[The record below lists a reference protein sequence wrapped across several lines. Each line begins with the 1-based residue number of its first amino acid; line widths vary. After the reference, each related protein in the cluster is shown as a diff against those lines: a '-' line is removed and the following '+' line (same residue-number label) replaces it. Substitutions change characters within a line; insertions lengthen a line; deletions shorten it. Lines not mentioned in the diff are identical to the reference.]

1 MVDLAHLLQW
11 ELIGRVLVAFLLGG
25 VIGVERE
32 RRAKVA
38 GLRTH
43 MLVAGGSALFTVASY
58 ALFVGEGTGYDPSR
72 VAAQIV
78 SGIGFLG
85 AGAIIQ
91 SGGSVAG
98 LTTAASIWMAAA
110 LGMAAGGGAF
120 PLAIVST
127 ILAVVVLRLP
137 RERLRPRALQRRAG
151 RAPAS
156 EASALFAGQRARPA
170 SETLTASR
178 PPLRSRRG
186 PARRRARP
194 ASR

>member
-1 MVDLAHLLQW
+1 MADLARVLEWHL
-11 ELIGRVLVAFLLGG
+11 IVRVLVAFALGA
-25 VIGVERE
+25 VIGIERE

-43 MLVAGGSALFTVASY
+43 MLVAGGSALFTVSSY
-58 ALFVGEGTGYDPSR
+58 SVFGGVTDAWDPSR

-110 LGMAAGGGAF
+110 LGMAAGGGAY
-120 PLAIVST
+120 PLAVAATVVSV
-127 ILAVVVLRLP
+127 IVLRLP
-137 RERLRPRALQRRAG
+137 RDRFRPRALQRRTG
-151 RAPAS
+151 
-156 EASALFAGQRARPA
+156 
-170 SETLTASR
+170 R
-178 PPLRSRRG
+178 PPADAPSGL
-186 PARRRARP
+186 
-194 ASR
+194 

>member
-1 MVDLAHLLQW
+1 MLEWAQLLHG

-25 VIGVERE
+25 VIGIERE

-58 ALFVGEGTGYDPSR
+58 TLFVGEGSDYDPSR

-85 AGAIIQ
+85 AGAIIR

-120 PLAIVST
+120 SLAVAST
-127 ILAVVVLRLP
+127 IMAVVVLRLP
-137 RERLRPRALQRRAG
+137 RERLRPRALPRRPGSPPPPDA
-151 RAPAS
+151 AS
-156 EASALFAGQRARPA
+156 LLPG
-170 SETLTASR
+170 
-178 PPLRSRRG
+178 
-186 PARRRARP
+186 RRARP
-194 ASR
+194 TTRTPALAPSRRRLPRDPARHLRPPRR

>member
-1 MVDLAHLLQW
+1 MFDLAGLLQW
-11 ELIGRVLVAFLLGG
+11 ELMGRVLVAFLLGG
-25 VIGVERE
+25 VIGIERE

-58 ALFVGEGTGYDPSR
+58 ALFAGEGPGYDPSR
-72 VAAQIV
+72 VAAQVV

-98 LTTAASIWMAAA
+98 LTTAASIWMVAA

-127 ILAVVVLRLP
+127 IIAVVVLRLP
-137 RERLRPRALQRRAG
+137 RERLRPRPQPG
-151 RAPAS
+151 RGPRS
-156 EASALFAGQRARPA
+156 RVVSPSGLFPGQRARPA
-170 SETLTASR
+170 SETLAAPR
-178 PPLRSRRG
+178 APLRSRRR
-186 PARRRARP
+186 PLPHRARR
-194 ASR
+194 